1 MGDQPKSKVTDE
13 EIARI
18 VAAGEP
24 GVKSTMK
31 VLEITEQR
39 YFAAVSQTTPP
50 PVITRA
56 VSHT

>member
-1 MGDQPKSKVTDE
+1 MGDQTKPKVTEE

-18 VAAGEP
+18 VAVGEP
-24 GVKSTMK
+24 GVESAMK

-50 PVITRA
+50 PIVTRA